1 MSRNL
6 ELLSAV
12 SSRLPESRPRLG
24 LRPPVLRDFKDLR
37 PSGEDFHCVFREG
50 ICFKYLKVQFAFF
63 S

>member
-50 ICFKYLKVQFAFF
+50 IF
-63 S
+63 SNV